1 MNNSKSVAVAFLVGG
16 AIGAGLAL
24 LFAPDSGT
32 EIRRKIKEGTED
44 AGDWAKDKYQDA
56 RYKVSEGTGKV
67 RSFVSEKREDLQG
80 AYEAGREAYNKGKE
94 RLARESS

>member
-32 EIRRKIKEGTED
+32 ETRRKIKEGVED

-67 RSFVSEKREDLQG
+67 RSFVSDRREDLQS
-80 AYEAGREAYNKGKE
+80 AFEAGKEAYNKGKE
-94 RLARESS
+94 RLVKES

>member
-24 LFAPDSGT
+24 LFAPDSGHET
-32 EIRRKIKEGTED
+32 RRKIKEGVED

-67 RSFVSEKREDLQG
+67 KSFVSDRREDLHS
-80 AYEAGREAYNKGKE
+80 AFEAGREAYNKGKE
-94 RLARESS
+94 KLARES